1 MPKGGGARL
10 ATACKGGDA
19 SAALEL
25 IECNTDEKFEQLA
38 MPTQCGPP
46 SKHRTLTALW
56 SDGIWRQ
63 RRVGDEHPEMTHL
76 MLAVRRA
83 TRRNYGGGA
92 IPLMRAL
99 LWLDAA
105 PFTRSQ
111 VVHDRQQVLR
121 LLLASGVDVLV
132 DAACGCDLK
141 TALHVACSR
150 GRVAVA
156 KMLLDAPAPNAAN
169 PNAADA
175 LGRTPLLTS
184 CLAHSGPCVEVLLAA
199 GADVENP
206 TANSRWVVLHNP
218 GATPLYAAA
227 FTGSLRCASLLL
239 DAGAKVD
246 ARASN
251 GKSPLLVACQEG
263 HLEVA
268 QLLSSHGAARDITFA
283 WDVPVGSGAEALAEK
298 GGHHE
303 LLQWLRRSP
312 NWSALCHVEALTP
325 SRTKALLRGGA
336 SPVERHGAASCRAP
350 RELEGDLGG
359 ATHPP
364 SGGAVVA
371 VDPRAVGAARARPRR
386 RARGLRVPLRPPP
399 RQPRLRR
406 RLPLLR
412 DAPRHRPLARR
423 EARPERVRDDA
434 LRLRRRRFCTL

>member
-25 IECNTDEKFEQLA
+25 IECNTDEKTEQLA

-46 SKHRTLTALW
+46 SKHRVLTALW

-83 TRRNYGGGA
+83 TRANYSGGA
-92 IPLMRAL
+92 IPLTRAL

-350 RELEGDLGG
+350 AASAAEIALEFPRSAAAQLILQAAAPWSPSTHELWG
-359 ATHPP
+359 
-364 SGGAVVA
+364 
-371 VDPRAVGAARARPRR
+371 PRARAR
-386 RARGLRVPLRPPP
+386 AAELVVFAYHFA
-399 RQPRLRR
+399 R
-406 RLPLLR
+406 RLGNHAFVDVFLFCVMPHAIDRSLDAKR
-412 DAPRHRPLARR
+412 DPSGCETTRYG
-423 EARPERVRDDA
+423 
-434 LRLRRRRFCTL
+434 